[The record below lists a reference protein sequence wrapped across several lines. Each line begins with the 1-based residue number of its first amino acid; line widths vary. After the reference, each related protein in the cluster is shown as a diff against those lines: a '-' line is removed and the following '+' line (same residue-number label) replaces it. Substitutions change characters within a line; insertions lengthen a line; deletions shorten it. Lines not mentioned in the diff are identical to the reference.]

1 MGSVYLIQITTDV
14 CKIMSVCEGM
24 SVCEIMSVC
33 ESLLVRKLIR
43 VPALQHNKQ

>member
-14 CKIMSVCEGM
+14 CKIMSVCE
-24 SVCEIMSVC
+24 IMSVC
-33 ESLLVRKLIR
+33 VSFLVRKLIR